1 MEVART
7 SGMHILSF
15 RGQLQGLCSGNV
27 HLWFMTRLRPSR
39 HARALA
45 VDMHSYGC
53 RVSPWGH
60 TTAHAVEAED
70 GNQVDGKHV
79 HNWRLILSICILVGV
94 KHGLGRS
101 FSH

>member
-1 MEVART
+1 
-7 SGMHILSF
+7 
-15 RGQLQGLCSGNV
+15 
-27 HLWFMTRLRPSR
+27 
-39 HARALA
+39 
-45 VDMHSYGC
+45 MHSYGC